1 MNILVTTVIKST
13 KNVQDLLS
21 LTNGT
26 FDIYSSIPDEFYKFR
41 KKHNLESVNECWI
54 ISLNKHGFNELR
66 SYCKT
71 IKCKIRVFRCSIL
84 SSLDSEEDIRKFK
97 SLIYNV
103 VLKAREVSDKLYLSS
118 VEGTVYEDIQEAA
131 RIFGCE
137 YFFHI
142 KNNTNRPLMIQKDI
156 PSSIFISTDDEINS
170 LSYFSDYILDTK
182 ESSENFE
189 IYDTKINYQLLNE
202 LEIRNKQAIHLYGN
216 FYGMV
221 KNPKKEREIFRKL
234 YYLPQTILDKIKS
247 YKLGECKEKDL
258 WIIQHLPKAELHS
271 HIGGLLLPEEL
282 VEVALKAKNYEK
294 NLDNETSVKFYN
306 NIRTILKYQN
316 NPKEL
321 ENVIYNDVKSKFKG
335 IGINPYQAL
344 GDYQGS
350 KILLLKETLEA
361 TLDTYAKHLLQENI
375 KYVEI
380 RCSPYNYTKLE
391 MTIDEVVMCI
401 INTLDKYKN
410 SFDYRLI
417 YIISRQ
423 ASDEKIEDA
432 VKEYCRLYDTNLRFK
447 ERFVGVDVAGDE
459 EYRRP
464 KELRNLFMP
473 LLRRCAKVTIH
484 AGETDN
490 VESIWEAV
498 YHLNTD
504 RIGHGLKLLDKQ
516 ELFNRFIDKKIG
528 IEMCPSSNYQIIGY
542 EKGEYPLLAYMH
554 EGLRVTINTDDCGI
568 SLTNLTNEFLKAAE
582 MCPGLTLWD
591 CIVLIR
597 NSLCIA
603 FCDENT
609 REKLMHLYEDE
620 MLELF
625 NDIFGE

>member
-1 MNILVTTVIKST
+1 MNILVTTVLDST
-13 KNVQDLLS
+13 DKVEQLISLINVTS
-21 LTNGT
+21 
-26 FDIYSSIPDEFYKFR
+26 DIFANTPEQYYAFR
-41 KKHNLESVNECWI
+41 KKYKLEPIDECWI
-54 ISLNKHGFNELR
+54 ITLNNKYDELKKF
-66 SYCKT
+66 SAKT
-71 IKCKIRVFRCSIL
+71 GTLIKVFRCSSTVGL
-84 SSLDSEEDIRKFK
+84 NTEEGIKQFK
-97 SLIYNV
+97 SVIYDT
-103 VLKAREVSDKLYLSS
+103 VLRAKEHSKRLYLSS
-118 VEGTVYEDIQEAA
+118 VEGTVYGDMQEAA
-131 RIFGCE
+131 RIFGCA
-137 YFFHI
+137 YFI
-142 KNNTNRPLMIQKDI
+142 YINNSNIPLMIQKNI
-156 PSSIFISTDDEINS
+156 PSSLIISGDEDKIDSTNFNINSILAEKESTDS
-170 LSYFSDYILDTK
+170 FR
-182 ESSENFE
+182 
-189 IYDTKINYQLLNE
+189 IYDVQDNNRLLDE

-221 KNPKKEREIFRKL
+221 KSSRKEREIFRKL

-282 VEVALKAKNYEK
+282 IEVALKAKNYEQ
-294 NLDNETSVKFYN
+294 NPNNDVSVKFYN
-306 NIRTILKYQN
+306 NIQKILEYQD
-316 NPKEL
+316 NPKDL
-321 ENVIYNDVKSKFKG
+321 ENEIYRGVKTHFKG

-361 TLDTYAKHLLQENI
+361 TLDTYANHLLRENI

-380 RCSPYNYTKLE
+380 RCSPYNYTKLG

-417 YIISRQ
+417 YILSRQ
-423 ASDEKIEDA
+423 ASDERIEEA

-447 ERFVGVDVAGDE
+447 EKFVGVDVAGDE

-464 KELRNLFMP
+464 SELRNLFMP

-504 RIGHGLKLLDKQ
+504 RIGHGLKLLDNE
-516 ELFNRFIDKKIG
+516 ELFKRFIDKKIG
-528 IEMCPSSNYQIIGY
+528 IEMCPSSNFQIIGY
-542 EKGEYPLLAYMH
+542 DEGEYPLLEYMQ

-603 FCDENT
+603 FCDEKT
-609 REKLMHLYEDE
+609 REKLMHTYEDE
-620 MLELF
+620 MLEFF